1 MYPNQCKIN
10 RNNLKWIKDK
20 KRKKD
25 SNSRIY
31 EINNTDNN
39 FESVFTTNFPS
50 NSVIHWLLKG
60 VIISPPPSASPFPH
74 SYSSETKRNRT
85 TQQKRSFHSP
95 SIKQLLW
102 RFHRIDMRKYTFRI
116 VPISSRTEEI
126 FILSSLGGRKGK
138 GSFVFCFSIQRERE
152 RERERHVPF
161 RKGNLFE
168 TFLAS
173 VLRDEKWRNVSR
185 LMDFRPSWRKEAFP
199 VASVRRTL

>member
-1 MYPNQCKIN
+1 MFPNQCKIN

-60 VIISPPPSASPFPH
+60 AIISPPPSASPFPH

-102 RFHRIDMRKYTFRI
+102 RFHRIDTRNTRFELHPSPRERKK
-116 VPISSRTEEI
+116 
-126 FILSSLGGRKGK
+126 SLFFPLWEGGKGK
-138 GSFVFCFSIQRERE
+138 DRSFSASRYKEKERE
-152 RERERHVPF
+152 RERGMYHSVR
-161 RKGNLFE
+161 E
-168 TFLAS
+168 TF
-173 VLRDEKWRNVSR
+173 SR
-185 LMDFRPSWRKEAFP
+185 RS
-199 VASVRRTL
+199 